1 MVLSRYRLRTY
12 LAGATTARIADEMST
27 PALLL
32 LGLAVTGS
40 AQSASLL
47 YAGLTVAAAAG
58 GPVLGALL
66 DRSGR
71 PGRLLACTLAGYAVG
86 LAVIAASLGRV
97 PLAAA
102 VALAVL
108 AGFLAPSLTGGWTSR
123 LPDVLPPDRLPRGY
137 SLDAATFSA
146 AALAGPALAGLVAAA
161 AGPRWAITAVTVLLL
176 LATPAAWRLPRSPVR
191 HPAVSVPAAPA
202 APADGLDGR
211 DAGSL
216 DGRDAGS
223 LDGRDA
229 GSRPTLLADLRAGFA
244 AIIRTRPLL
253 RITLCSVVAYLG
265 VPMLVVACPLLGQRH
280 LGSADRG
287 ALLLSVLAAAS
298 LVTTAAMSRWPPRLP
313 PDLIFAAATA
323 LAGCAYAALAL
334 APGAGWVIAAIA
346 VAGTADGPQ
355 LAAIF
360 AVRHREAP
368 RRLRGQVFT
377 TAASLKI
384 TAGALGAVL
393 AGHLAGRS
401 IALVL
406 TAAAATQGA
415 ALLAFAVTSA
425 PGRRGAGP
433 LLARRVAGRRPG

>member
-97 PLAAA
+97 PLAAT

-146 AALAGPALAGLVAAA
+146 AALGRAGPGRPRRGGGRAGVGDNGRDGPAA
-161 AGPRWAITAVTVLLL
+161 AGHAC
-176 LATPAAWRLPRSPVR
+176 RL
-191 HPAVSVPAAPA
+191 APA
-202 APADGLDGR
+202 QIPGPASGR
-211 DAGSL
+211 Q
-216 DGRDAGS
+216 
-223 LDGRDA
+223 
-229 GSRPTLLADLRAGFA
+229 RPG
-244 AIIRTRPLL
+244 
-253 RITLCSVVAYLG
+253 G
-265 VPMLVVACPLLGQRH
+265 
-280 LGSADRG
+280 
-287 ALLLSVLAAAS
+287 
-298 LVTTAAMSRWPPRLP
+298 
-313 PDLIFAAATA
+313 
-323 LAGCAYAALAL
+323 
-334 APGAGWVIAAIA
+334 PGG
-346 VAGTADGPQ
+346 
-355 LAAIF
+355 
-360 AVRHREAP
+360 
-368 RRLRGQVFT
+368 
-377 TAASLKI
+377 
-384 TAGALGAVL
+384 
-393 AGHLAGRS
+393 
-401 IALVL
+401 
-406 TAAAATQGA
+406 
-415 ALLAFAVTSA
+415 
-425 PGRRGAGP
+425 PGRRP
-433 LLARRVAGRRPG
+433 RRP

>member
-202 APADGLDGR
+202 APAD
-211 DAGSL
+211 SL

-298 LVTTAAMSRWPPRLP
+298 LVTTAAMSRWPPRL
-313 PDLIFAAATA
+313 
-323 LAGCAYAALAL
+323 
-334 APGAGWVIAAIA
+334 
-346 VAGTADGPQ
+346 
-355 LAAIF
+355 
-360 AVRHREAP
+360 
-368 RRLRGQVFT
+368 
-377 TAASLKI
+377 
-384 TAGALGAVL
+384 
-393 AGHLAGRS
+393 
-401 IALVL
+401 
-406 TAAAATQGA
+406 
-415 ALLAFAVTSA
+415 
-425 PGRRGAGP
+425 
-433 LLARRVAGRRPG
+433 